1 MYVVWRL
8 QSVRLLNSTLWNP
21 LRYCPPLAL
30 FLCHC
35 PLLRFQRPR
44 LVLSPVHTSDNVAK
58 NGDIVAKNRD
68 TVAETGDNVAK
79 TGNIVFLAT
88 MLPDCC
94 RFRRQC
100 RLCGRDFVWTGLW
113 RQCRQFRRQCRGFWR
128 QCRRFWRH
136 CRWCGRDLRQ
146 DDVCNGCM
154 AVCYPRV
161 CVMWLM
167 MFYAAANSHRAS
179 IPALLMGRISI
190 SNPELD
196 KRALRKY
203 TLNAL
208 EGINTSCSL
217 NLFNKAWKNV
227 KSFPSYVV
235 P

>member
-100 RLCGRDFVWTGLW
+100 RLCGRDYGDNVAGFGDNVAGVDGTLGVVVPNFLKSRWRTAVSTLFDYTSDFCRTSDVLVSSRLW
-113 RQCRQFRRQCRGFWR
+113 RIESEACAWR
-128 QCRRFWRH
+128 SSLIWRCSSSRIAAISANLSSH
-136 CRWCGRDLRQ
+136 FCS
-146 DDVCNGCM
+146 VCFLHS
-154 AVCYPRV
+154 P
-161 CVMWLM
+161 
-167 MFYAAANSHRAS
+167 
-179 IPALLMGRISI
+179 
-190 SNPELD
+190 
-196 KRALRKY
+196 
-203 TLNAL
+203 
-208 EGINTSCSL
+208 
-217 NLFNKAWKNV
+217 
-227 KSFPSYVV
+227 
-235 P
+235 